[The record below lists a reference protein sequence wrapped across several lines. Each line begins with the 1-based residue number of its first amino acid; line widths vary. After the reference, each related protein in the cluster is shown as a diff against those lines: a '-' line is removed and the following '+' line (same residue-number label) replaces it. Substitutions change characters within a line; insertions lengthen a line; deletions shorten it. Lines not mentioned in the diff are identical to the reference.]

1 MSSGVNSGVNTG
13 LTSPSP
19 ALRRRF
25 RPWFV
30 RRGLLTVAVLAALL
44 IGALLSAQHLYQESR
59 LRAASELTRDLARAS
74 EELHWGFAHMTLG
87 LEPES
92 PWQRAQGLVLLE
104 QAAQSYQRIAAE
116 GQGNGLITP
125 QLRQQLDSFTTQLVA
140 TRSAY
145 GANPLAEVDEFALH
159 LATFS
164 LLDAAAAV
172 DARARVAVDEL
183 ANRLHYVFSLSLG
196 MAALLLS
203 GICILLL
210 AGQRAREKAEQS
222 LADSE
227 ERWRFALEGAGDA
240 VWDWDLAQGFFDYSP
255 RWAEM
260 RGYQP
265 GELGPRQRQEDWLA
279 AIHPEDQPTAEAALQ
294 TALKE
299 QTRSYLSEHRVR
311 CKDGRWLWVL
321 ERGMV
326 AGSGPNGQPLRM
338 LGTSTDIS
346 AQKEAQEQIWRQA
359 NFDVLTGLPNRRML
373 RDRLL
378 QEVEK
383 SVRRN
388 EQMALLF
395 IDLDHFKEVNDT
407 LGHQVG
413 DQLLIEAGRRIESC
427 VRSSDT
433 VARQGGD
440 EFTVVLPTHDN
451 PARAQEVAE
460 RIIAALRQP
469 FELGKDRAFITGS
482 VGITVCPD
490 DSTDAD
496 VLLANADRALY
507 AAKDGGRN
515 RFSYFTAGMQAAA
528 MERLQVAND
537 LRDALDARQ
546 FFMVYQPIVDLQTG
560 AVHKAEAL
568 VRWQHPSRGVVGP
581 GQFIP
586 VAESTGLIMELGDWI
601 LDTATAVLQDWKR
614 LHDASF
620 QMSVNQSP
628 VQFRRAEGRHLQLL
642 EVLRQRLLDGN
653 DVVLEITEGILLDP
667 EPSVLRMLV
676 KYQQAGVALALDDF
690 GTGYSS
696 MSYLQRFDIDF
707 IKIDRAF
714 VHDLQP
720 GSRNHMLCKAMIT
733 MAHELG
739 LRVIAEGIETELEMT
754 LLRDAGCDFGQG
766 YFWGQPLPAPD
777 FVQAYFSGVA
787 LPPNTR

>member
-1 MSSGVNSGVNTG
+1 MSLSAGHTPLQFAGKN
-13 LTSPSP
+13 
-19 ALRRRF
+19 
-25 RPWFV
+25 RPWFL
-30 RRGLLTVAVLAALL
+30 RRSLLAAAVLGAVLVGVLLAL
-44 IGALLSAQHLYQESR
+44 QHLYQEAR
-59 LRAASELTRDLARAS
+59 LREASDLTRNLGRAS
-74 EELHWGFAHMTLG
+74 EELHWGFTHLALG
-87 LEPES
+87 GEPES
-92 PWQRAQGLVLLE
+92 PWQRVQGLVLLE
-104 QAAQSYQRIAAE
+104 QAAQSYQRIATE
-116 GQGNGLITP
+116 NPGNGLITP
-125 QLRQQLDSFTTQLVA
+125 QLRQQLQSFTTQLA
-140 TRSAY
+140 AERAAY
-145 GANPLAEVDEFALH
+145 GRDPQAEVDDFALH
-159 LATFS
+159 LSIFS

-172 DARARVAVDEL
+172 DVRARVAVDAL
-183 ANRLHYVFSLSLG
+183 ADQLHRVFLVSLG
-196 MAALLLS
+196 LAGLLLT
-203 GICILLL
+203 GICTLLL
-210 AGQRAREKAEQS
+210 VGQRAREKAEQR
-222 LADSE
+222 LARAE
-227 ERWRFALEGAGDA
+227 ERWRYALEGAGDA
-240 VWDWDLAQGFFDYSP
+240 VWDWNLATGRFEYSP
-255 RWAEM
+255 RWTEM
-260 RGYQP
+260 LGYTP
-265 GELGPRQRQEDWLA
+265 GELGQTREDWLA

-294 TALKE
+294 AAMKE
-299 QTRSYLSEHRVR
+299 QTNSYLSEHRVR
-311 CKDGRWLWVL
+311 CKDGRWMWVL

-326 AGSGPNGQPLRM
+326 AGQGPSGQPVRM

-388 EQMALLF
+388 QQMALLF

-413 DQLLIEAGRRIESC
+413 DALLIEAGRRIESC

-460 RIIAALRQP
+460 RIILALRQP
-469 FELGKDRAFITGS
+469 FDLGKDRAFVTAS

-496 VLLANADRALY
+496 VLLANADQALY
-507 AAKDGGRN
+507 DAKDGGRN

-537 LRDALDARQ
+537 LRDALDAQQ
-546 FFMVYQPIVDLQTG
+546 FFMVYQPIVELQTG
-560 AVHKAEAL
+560 AIHKAEAL
-568 VRWQHPSRGVVGP
+568 VRWQHPTRGVVGP

-601 LDTATAVLQDWKR
+601 LHTATGTLQDWKR
-614 LHDASF
+614 QYDATF

-642 EVLRQRLLDGN
+642 DVLRERVLEGN

-707 IKIDRAF
+707 IKIDRAY

-720 GSRNHMLCKAMIT
+720 GSRNHKLCKAMIT

-739 LRVIAEGIETELEMT
+739 LRVIAEGIETELEMV

-766 YFWGQPLPAPD
+766 YFWGQPVPAPE
-777 FVQAYFSGVA
+777 FVQAYFKGVA

>member
-1 MSSGVNSGVNTG
+1 MSSAPLSWRG
-13 LTSPSP
+13 
-19 ALRRRF
+19 AA
-25 RPWFV
+25 RPWFL
-30 RRGLLTVAVLAALL
+30 RRSLLVAAVLASVLV
-44 IGALLSAQHLYQESR
+44 GAVLTVQHLYQERR
-59 LRAASELTRDLARAS
+59 LLEASALARDLGRAS
-74 EELHWGFAHMTLG
+74 EELHWGFTHLALG
-87 LEPES
+87 SESES

-104 QAAQSYQRIAAE
+104 QAVQSYQRIATDPSDS
-116 GQGNGLITP
+116 GLITP
-125 QLRQQLDSFTTQLVA
+125 QLRQQLQSFTEQLSA
-140 TRSAY
+140 ARTAY
-145 GANPLAEVDEFALH
+145 GSDPLAEVDEFTLH
-159 LATFS
+159 LAMFA

-172 DARARVAVDEL
+172 DARARMAVDDL
-183 ANRLHYVFSLSLG
+183 ARRLHRVFAVSLALATVLLVG
-196 MAALLLS
+196 VCTLLLV
-203 GICILLL
+203 
-210 AGQRAREKAEQS
+210 GQRAREKAERRLQR
-222 LADSE
+222 SE

-240 VWDWDLAQGFFDYSP
+240 VWDWDLASGRFEYSP

-260 RGYQP
+260 RGYAAT
-265 GELGPRQRQEDWLA
+265 ELGQSRVDWEA
-279 AIHPEDQPTAEAALQ
+279 AIHPEDRPAAAAALQ
-294 TALKE
+294 AALKE
-299 QTRSYLSEHRVR
+299 EARSYLSEHRVR
-311 CKDGRWLWVL
+311 CKDGHWLWVL
-321 ERGMV
+321 ERGML
-326 AGSGPNGQPLRM
+326 ARQGPRGEPLRM
-338 LGTSTDIS
+338 LGTTTDIS
-346 AQKEAQEQIWRQA
+346 AQKAAQEQIWRQA
-359 NFDVLTGLPNRRML
+359 NFDVLTGLPNRRMM

-460 RIIAALRQP
+460 RIIAVLRQP
-469 FELGKDRAFITGS
+469 FDLGKDRAFITGS
-482 VGITVCPD
+482 VGITMCPD

-507 AAKDGGRN
+507 AAKAAGRN
-515 RFSYFTAGMQAAA
+515 RFSYFTAGMQEAA
-528 MERLQVAND
+528 MQRLQVAND
-537 LRDALDARQ
+537 LRDALDTQQ
-546 FFMVYQPIVDLQTG
+546 FFMVYQPIVDLNTG
-560 AVHKAEAL
+560 AIHKAEAL
-568 VRWQHPSRGVVGP
+568 VRWRHPARGIVGP

-601 LDTATAVLQDWKR
+601 LKAATSTLQDWKR
-614 LHDASF
+614 QHDATF

-628 VQFRRAEGRHLQLL
+628 VQFRRTEGRQLQLL
-642 EVLRQRLLDGN
+642 DVLRERLLSGSDL
-653 DVVLEITEGILLDP
+653 VLEITEGILLDP
-667 EPSVLRMLV
+667 EPSVLRLLV

-714 VHDLQP
+714 VHNLQP

-766 YFWGQPLPAPD
+766 YFWGQPLPAPE

>member
-1 MSSGVNSGVNTG
+1 MNRVTLHAN
-13 LTSPSP
+13 PS
-19 ALRRRF
+19 A

-30 RRGLLTVAVLAALL
+30 RRGLLVASLLASVVVGVLLVL
-44 IGALLSAQHLYQESR
+44 QYLYQEDRLRGASR
-59 LRAASELTRDLARAS
+59 LTLELGRAS
-74 EELHWGFAHMTLG
+74 EELHWGFSHLALG
-87 LEPES
+87 GEPES
-92 PWQRAQGLVLLE
+92 PWQRVQGLVLLE
-104 QAAQSYQRIAAE
+104 QAAQSYQRMA
-116 GQGNGLITP
+116 NDPSDRGLITP
-125 QLRQQLDSFTTQLVA
+125 ELRQQLDSFVVQLA
-140 TRSAY
+140 AARAAY
-145 GANPLAEVDEFALH
+145 GANPQTDVDTFALH
-159 LATFS
+159 LSIFA

-172 DARARVAVDEL
+172 DVRARVAVDDL
-183 ANRLHYVFSLSLG
+183 ADRLHRLFTVSLG
-196 MAALLLS
+196 LALLLLS
-203 GICILLL
+203 GICVLLL
-210 AGQRAREKAEQS
+210 VGQRAREVAEQR
-222 LADSE
+222 LQRAE

-240 VWDWDLAQGFFDYSP
+240 VWDWDLAAGRFEYSP
-255 RWAEM
+255 RWEEM
-260 RGYQP
+260 RGYGVGQ
-265 GELGPRQRQEDWLA
+265 LGQKREDWQA
-279 AIHPEDQPTAEAALQ
+279 SIHPDDRPAAEAALQ
-294 TALKE
+294 AVLNQ
-299 QTRSYLSEHRVR
+299 QTQSYLSEHRVS
-311 CKDGRWLWVL
+311 CKNGRWLWVL

-326 AGSGPNGQPLRM
+326 AGENALQGPRRM
-338 LGTSTDIS
+338 LGTTTDIS

-359 NFDVLTGLPNRRML
+359 NFDVLTGLPNRRMM

-460 RIIAALRQP
+460 RIIAVLRQP
-469 FELGKDRAFITGS
+469 FDLGKDRAFITGS
-482 VGITVCPD
+482 VGITMCPD

-507 AAKDGGRN
+507 AAKAAGRN
-515 RFSYFTAGMQAAA
+515 RFSYFTAGMQEAA
-528 MERLQVAND
+528 MQRLQVAND
-537 LRDALDARQ
+537 LRDALDTQQ
-546 FFMVYQPIVDLQTG
+546 FFMVYQPIVDLNTG
-560 AVHKAEAL
+560 AIHKAEAL
-568 VRWQHPSRGVVGP
+568 VRWRHPARGVVGP

-601 LDTATAVLQDWKR
+601 LKAATSTLQDWKR
-614 LHDASF
+614 QHDATF

-628 VQFRRAEGRHLQLL
+628 VQFRRTEGRQLQLL
-642 EVLRQRLLDGN
+642 DVLRERLLNGSDL
-653 DVVLEITEGILLDP
+653 VLEITEGILLDP
-667 EPSVLRMLV
+667 EPSVLRLLV

-714 VHDLQP
+714 VHNLQP

-766 YFWGQPLPAPD
+766 YYWGQPLPAPE